1 MINNHILR
9 KEFDLGVAMTMVAFF
24 FSCVNRLTLS
34 IWILA
39 FIFWILIN
47 QSITVAVEFF
57 ILLQFRSLL
66 SSGVA
71 IDIGSVSMIKWA
83 SVIGLSIF
91 LIVKCEGNI
100 STEIKNIRRLL
111 VSFSVYLVI
120 AALLTSSYPLV
131 AIFKVV
137 SYILPFI
144 ALIEA
149 VSITGADKWMHMINI
164 TLGIMIVAGL
174 ALYKSSIGYLRNGRF
189 FQGVFNHPNVMAVMC
204 AIFIAGLWYENNQKK
219 KKASFYVLLGISAF
233 SIYSSYSRTGMIS
246 FLVICIVGI
255 CSLNTKTS
263 NKVGLLVLMTMAVLM
278 VVIFNETWREDA
290 VRYLFKGGSSIYD
303 ITNSREA
310 QFERN
315 LQRFSHSPLFGTGLN
330 VPYNEGVRSFSFS
343 FDLITENGNLIFA
356 LLGDMGIIGTVIF
369 ALCYTRLFLY
379 GKSNEKGYTIFVA
392 PFLVSMGEMAF
403 FSTNNFGIIL
413 YLYFAIYISGKKKE
427 NPKNEDP
434 IHNNYPISV

>member
-1 MINNHILR
+1 MINKNILR
-9 KEFDLGVAMTMVAFF
+9 KKIDLGIAMTWVAFL
-24 FSCVNRLTLS
+24 FSCGNRLTLS
-34 IWILA
+34 LWILA
-39 FIFWILIN
+39 YVFWILIN
-47 QSITVAVEFF
+47 QNVALAVEFF

-71 IDIGSVSMIKWA
+71 IDIGSVSMLKWA
-83 SVIGLSIF
+83 SVISLSLFMI
-91 LIVKCEGNI
+91 IKCEAEI
-100 STEIKNIRRLL
+100 SPDIKKIRRLL
-111 VSFSVYLVI
+111 LYFSAYLSV
-120 AALLTSSYPLV
+120 AALLMSSYPLV
-131 AIFKVV
+131 AVFKVV

-189 FQGVFNHPNVMAVMC
+189 FQGVFNHPNIMAVMC
-204 AIFIAGLWYENNQKK
+204 AIFIAGLWYEKNQEKK
-219 KKASFYVLLGISAF
+219 EFLFYILAGVCAF

-263 NKVGLLVLMTMAVLM
+263 NKVGLLVLMTMAALM

-343 FDLITENGNLIFA
+343 FDLITENGNLISA

-379 GKSNEKGYTIFVA
+379 GKSNEKGYTIFIA

-413 YLYFAIYISGKKKE
+413 YLYFAIYMSGKKKE
-427 NPKNEDP
+427 NPKNEDS